1 MKVMLQYIIRN
12 ERIFMSKA
20 FIVQTEKKEIE
31 ELIEILN
38 KNTPNNTV
46 KRILNILESLEE
58 RKTSVRIIQATNK
71 ATESR
76 TAKAKEKIQNAIN
89 LLRMENKKI
98 THYSIA
104 KTAGVSYVTVKKYLP
119 DVESFVDR
127 QLRSGAEQK

>member
-1 MKVMLQYIIRN
+1 
-12 ERIFMSKA
+12 MSKA